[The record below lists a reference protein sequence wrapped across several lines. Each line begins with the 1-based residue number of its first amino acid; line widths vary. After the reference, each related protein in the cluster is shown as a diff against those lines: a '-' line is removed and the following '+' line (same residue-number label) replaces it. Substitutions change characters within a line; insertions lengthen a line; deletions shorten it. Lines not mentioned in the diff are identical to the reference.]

1 MKKTRELFFF
11 GIFAIA
17 TGIGFLSASF
27 NNKTATKVEAK
38 DNYLTF
44 NDGVATLGTYPQTIT
59 NVDVETIKANGET
72 DSQGRYLYQGKQYA
86 IIAVGPDTDF
96 PNDQKFNDGSSVQA
110 VKGVEKAFLIES
122 IKWEVLSTGNGYADL
137 ISTRIIN
144 RQFFGST
151 VNYIGST
158 IYSFNNDTFYNLAFN
173 ENDKTYLKS
182 YDEKD
187 PYYVELPT
195 EAALKDYED
204 KYLEYPSDFAIASYL
219 SANHES
225 GKQTYVNAPYWSK
238 TVTIE
243 GDRIKVFWCDSYVT
257 NCLPGD
263 YKIGIRPVIRVAY
276 KSSGG
281 GGTSSKTSTT
291 NKGNAPLVIGITF
304 TILGAGGLIAFFIL
318 WAKKHPSGK
327 PPIWIII
334 SLAGTLVISVVGLG
348 CLAGGMTGGG
358 AAGGS
363 CFKTG
368 YYVQKDLYSGN
379 GIAQVA
385 YSAWLI
391 KADGTASYSS
401 RVKDKATASDFAP
414 DNYMTGTYKIQGSK
428 LIIDVPEHYIQN
440 FGTVGGTFTFTIQ
453 GCDKLKSFSD
463 TYLWVRGE

>member
-1 MKKTRELFFF
+1 MKKTRGLFFF

-44 NDGVATLGTYPQTIT
+44 NDGVATLGTFPQTIT
-59 NVDVETIKANGET
+59 NVDVETLKANAEK
-72 DSQGRYLYQGKQYA
+72 DSQDRYIYQNKQYA
-86 IIAVGPDTDF
+86 IIPVNPDTDY
-96 PNDQKFNDGSSVQA
+96 PNDQKFNDGSNVQD
-110 VKGVEKAFLIES
+110 VKGVEKAFLIEEV
-122 IKWEVLSTGNGYADL
+122 KWEVLATGDGYADL
-137 ISTRIIN
+137 ISTRIIY
-144 RQFFGST
+144 RQFFGSILD
-151 VNYIGST
+151 YIGST
-158 IYSFNNDTFYNLAFN
+158 IYSFNNDTFFNLAFN
-173 ENDKTYLKS
+173 EKDKTYLKS
-182 YDEKD
+182 YDKD
-187 PYYVELPT
+187 NPYYVNLPT
-195 EAALKDYED
+195 EADLKDYED

-219 SANHES
+219 SASHES

-243 GDRIKVFWCDSYVT
+243 GDRIKVFWCKSYVT

-263 YKIGIRPVIRVAY
+263 TKIGIRPVIRVAY

-281 GGTSSKTSTT
+281 GSSSSSKKSSSG
-291 NKGNAPLVIGITF
+291 GNAPLVIGITF
-304 TILGAGGLIAFFIL
+304 TILGAGGLVAFFIF

-334 SLAGTLVISVVGLG
+334 SLAGCLVISVVGLG

-358 AAGGS
+358 GGS
-363 CFKTG
+363 CLKAG

-379 GIAQVA
+379 GITQVA

-391 KADGTASYSS
+391 RSDKTASYCS
-401 RVKDKATASDFAP
+401 RIKDNATASDFAP

-463 TYLWVRGE
+463 TYVWVRGE